1 MLRTN
6 ECGPWISSM
15 APIIYFLRTTI
26 YNFLLCFSLCY
37 LWNNCTHHSVT
48 FKKPEILQS
57 LLIICKVFASEQ
69 RWSMWKKKAQSMA
82 VLIMRN
88 KNRHCQLFKAPRGF
102 ASTSFTSSFSSGVQK
117 FILHSLL
124 LRVKSIDI
132 VTLIIMFKSVLN
144 ILSSPCRSLLVSS
157 MQATDDCSN
166 MLATTAIERSFLM

>member
-26 YNFLLCFSLCY
+26 YNFLLCFSLY

-69 RWSMWKKKAQSMA
+69 RWSMWEKNAQSMA

-88 KNRHCQLFKAPRGF
+88 KNRHCQLFKAPCGF